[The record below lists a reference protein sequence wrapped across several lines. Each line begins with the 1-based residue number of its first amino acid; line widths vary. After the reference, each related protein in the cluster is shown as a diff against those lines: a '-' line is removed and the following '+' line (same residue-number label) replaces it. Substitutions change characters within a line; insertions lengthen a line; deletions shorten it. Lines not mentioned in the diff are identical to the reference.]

1 MLKPD
6 QIQSLKPKF
15 RVMQIICGALVIG
28 PIVAG
33 VLLFVMRDPPRI
45 VQEIDLLAIIIA
57 TFAVTIFIAAPIA
70 GMLHLK
76 NLVADLENKEGQ
88 KLASGRSS
96 STDDALA
103 EQKWLDSLLGA
114 MQTSTIVR
122 AAMIEGGTQA
132 SILVWLL
139 NGSALL
145 LGTFGLGIALL
156 MLFFPTEGRITAK
169 LEDLQSTT
177 RRNR

>member
-70 GMLHLK
+70 GMLRLK
-76 NLVADLENKEGQ
+76 NLVADLENKEG
-88 KLASGRSS
+88 
-96 STDDALA
+96 
-103 EQKWLDSLLGA
+103 
-114 MQTSTIVR
+114 
-122 AAMIEGGTQA
+122 
-132 SILVWLL
+132 
-139 NGSALL
+139 
-145 LGTFGLGIALL
+145 
-156 MLFFPTEGRITAK
+156 
-169 LEDLQSTT
+169 
-177 RRNR
+177 